1 MWKMLFGNVFE
12 KKSTGKVSKKSIRG
26 ENIETEINVSLEDAF
41 YGNEKQIGLRT
52 VNGNIKTFKINV
64 PPGIQNNEKIRLI
77 GQRKTWYRWS

>member
-12 KKSTGKVSKKSIRG
+12 KKSTGKASKKSIRG

>member
-1 MWKMLFGNVFE
+1 MLFGNVFE
-12 KKSTGKVSKKSIRG
+12 KKSTDKVSKKSIRG